1 MKKIKMIII
10 AILAVAT
17 TLSLGGVNVVYGG
30 DTSIDSNGNVI
41 YNYNDNSSP
50 KKVNSYVKDP
60 IGWGGGIG
68 NGDKEKTGVNCF
80 DYYRFQS
87 VQVNVG
93 SDADKYNAGDE
104 VKFIGNLVNENNQP
118 IVNGNVFVRIS
129 RKNNEHPED
138 WDYIV
143 DEFFALDNIVLKAN
157 ERKPVE
163 FVWHIPAGITKG
175 EYNAN
180 FFFTVGKKFNLGGL
194 SFSNEV
200 IIGRDSFSV
209 NSDNTNYV
217 QFDRL
222 QTKINGEKYLH
233 VGSLPVIDKSQS
245 PVLTQIIDNTFN
257 KNKDIKITYDLY
269 YWDGLNDDNKIDS
282 KVDNINIPAN
292 SKKEIKY
299 KFPKMDV
306 SVYFLRVTAE
316 FDNQKSIINIRLA
329 SNQERPRL
337 NYPAIVSFPI
347 KKGDKVTLYS
357 CFHNTSSVNTQG
369 KVVVTLTDEK
379 GKRVAQINYKGE
391 IPSAM
396 SADKVEFVA
405 KKNYQKLNLKAE
417 VYDKNGKPVD
427 SYQATYDC
435 ADFDACGSDNKDNRN
450 NGSVINKV
458 RDNSVKVWLSLL
470 AGLFVIISVSTL
482 VVVVIKNKNKSNN

>member
-1 MKKIKMIII
+1 MKKIVII
-10 AILAVAT
+10 AIIAVAT
-17 TLSLGGVNVVYGG
+17 MFSFGGINVVYGG
-30 DTSIDSNGNVI
+30 DTSIDSSGNVI

-68 NGDKEKTGVNCF
+68 EGDKGKTGVNCF

-93 SDADKYNAGDE
+93 SDADSYNAGDE

-138 WDYIV
+138 WGYIV

-157 ERKPVE
+157 ERKEVS
-163 FVWHIPAGITKG
+163 FSWHIPKGTTAGN
-175 EYNAN
+175 YRAN
-180 FFFTVGKKFNLGGL
+180 YFFTVGKKFNLGGL

-200 IIGRDSFSV
+200 IIGSSSFVIESQ
-209 NSDNTNYV
+209 NHNYV
-217 QFDRL
+217 QFDRSK
-222 QTKINGEKYLH
+222 TKINEKKYLH
-233 VGSLPVIDKSQS
+233 VGSLPIIDKGQS
-245 PVLTQIIDNTFN
+245 PVLTQMIDNTFSE
-257 KNKDIKITYDLY
+257 NKDVKMTYDLY
-269 YWDGLNDDNKIDS
+269 YWDGLNDENKIDS
-282 KVDNINIPAN
+282 KTENINLSAN

-299 KFPKMDV
+299 TFPSMNV

-316 FDNQKSIINIRLA
+316 YDNQKSIINIRLA
-329 SNQERPRL
+329 SKQERPRL

-347 KKGDKVTLYS
+347 KKGDKEILYS
-357 CFHNTSSVNTQG
+357 CFHNTSNVNTQG
-369 KVVVTLTDEK
+369 KVIVTLIDEE
-379 GKRVAQINYKGE
+379 GKKVAQINHEGE

-396 SADKVEFVA
+396 SADKVEFIA

-417 VYDKNGKPVD
+417 VYDKNDKLVD
-427 SYQATYDC
+427 SYQTTYDC
-435 ADFDACGSDNKDNRN
+435 ADFDACDNKNNKNNNSAINRM
-450 NGSVINKV
+450 
-458 RDNSVKVWLSLL
+458 RDSSVKVWLILL
-470 AGLFVIISVSTL
+470 VILFVVISVSTL
-482 VVVVIKNKNKSNN
+482 IVVIIKNKNKKR